1 MRMRVSKVF
10 DEHLLAHI
18 FHSSLALFLWFYEY
32 ESSEVKFN
40 VTTHQWL
47 CWRESNLHN
56 KQKLNETFTN
66 SSPTRMIRSSQP
78 PVNL

>member
-40 VTTHQWL
+40 VTTHQ
-47 CWRESNLHN
+47 
-56 KQKLNETFTN
+56 
-66 SSPTRMIRSSQP
+66 
-78 PVNL
+78 